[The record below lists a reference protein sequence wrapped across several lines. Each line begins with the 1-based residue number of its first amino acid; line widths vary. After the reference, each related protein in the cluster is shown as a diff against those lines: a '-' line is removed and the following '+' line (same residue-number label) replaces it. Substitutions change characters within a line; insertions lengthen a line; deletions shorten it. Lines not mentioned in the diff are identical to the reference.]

1 MATEIV
7 EYSKTEA
14 ALAVLAQQYQGVI
27 YDVSTKEG
35 MEAARKGRAEI
46 KSYRVALEKT
56 RKEIKESALR
66 RCQVIDAE
74 ARRITSAL
82 EALEDPIDEQIKR
95 EEKRI
100 EDERNAKIRAEQE
113 RIEAEARAKREAEE
127 ARLAAERAEIERQRA
142 ELAKAE
148 EARKAAEAEARRK
161 IEEDERAARMRIE
174 EQERQARLARE
185 EEERKAR
192 QAREAE
198 EARLRAERQRIE
210 DERRAAEEKARKE
223 REAEEARLR
232 EIERQKAELLDGRD
246 MLATFVRRFGHRAEF
261 STVAASISEFL
272 QTEAVEA

>member
-74 ARRITSAL
+74 AR
-82 EALEDPIDEQIKR
+82 
-95 EEKRI
+95 
-100 EDERNAKIRAEQE
+100 
-113 RIEAEARAKREAEE
+113 AKREAEE

-161 IEEDERAARMRIE
+161 IEEEERAARMRIE